1 MLNSLQANRG
11 ETKHII
17 FTPDRMTLQVEEGLF
32 EFLNE
37 QCFFDVDVTTLTRF
51 TNKIVA
57 ENNINQRVLT
67 KPECVTIIKK
77 ILNEN
82 KSEFKTIKKALNF
95 NGFSNT
101 IFETISMFK
110 SCNVTPN
117 QISLNTPN
125 KNLNLK
131 LEDIKLVYQKYED
144 FLQNDYTDSF
154 NKLNLLTKLI
164 KTQNFKTTHFYF
176 VGFEDFTPLMYNV
189 IKELALN
196 SASVNVACA
205 VSYIDELNNKNIF
218 LNNVYLKII
227 DPSLLEMHIDTDEG
241 NAFGVKTGDELE
253 IIELEFARPLS
264 PMEVEVIRSW
274 DYPLEILKRAVQE
287 AVTSSNFWA
296 DITPWS

>member
-1 MLNSLQANRG
+1 
-11 ETKHII
+11 
-17 FTPDRMTLQVEEGLF
+17 
-32 EFLNE
+32 
-37 QCFFDVDVTTLTRF
+37 
-51 TNKIVA
+51 
-57 ENNINQRVLT
+57 
-67 KPECVTIIKK
+67 
-77 ILNEN
+77 
-82 KSEFKTIKKALNF
+82 F

-117 QISLNTPN
+117 QISLNTLN

-196 SASVNVACA
+196 SASVNIACA

-218 LNNVYLKII
+218 LNNVYLNLLNLAEVNGIKYNKIYCK
-227 DPSLLEMHIDTDEG
+227 TNFNDEF
-241 NAFGVKTGDELE
+241 N
-253 IIELEFARPLS
+253 
-264 PMEVEVIRSW
+264 
-274 DYPLEILKRAVQE
+274 
-287 AVTSSNFWA
+287 
-296 DITPWS
+296 